1 MQGIIDWETK
11 RLGDEE
17 TERLRR
23 LLLLRLLADT
33 EDGGETGAWC
43 RMQGE
48 LYGSPPGRGVGW
60 VQL

>member
-11 RLGDEE
+11 RLRDEE

-23 LLLLRLLADT
+23 LLLLRQLADT
-33 EDGGETGAWC
+33 EDGEETGAWC

-48 LYGSPPGRGVGW
+48 
-60 VQL
+60 